1 MPHQCYKSIRGYI
14 SLQRSFLL
22 PKSVL
27 PFSLKNYRCVWSIT
41 RTYVFQNSYF
51 CRDVEQPVNGTLF
64 FQRQAGDGC
73 ATVKA
78 VPSTE
83 ELPFLCI
90 TQHFCILDICLCDNT
105 MQYSKSTIS
114 LVHLF
119 SYFFKKNLLLVTY
132 QKFTVY
138 ILYKNHF
145 D

>member
-83 ELPFLCI
+83 
-90 TQHFCILDICLCDNT
+90 
-105 MQYSKSTIS
+105 KSY
-114 LVHLF
+114 LF
-119 SYFFKKNLLLVTY
+119 SVLLNTSVSQTYAFVTTQCSTQNQLFHQFIYSVIFLKKSFASDLSKIHCIYIV
-132 QKFTVY
+132 QKPF
-138 ILYKNHF
+138 
-145 D
+145 